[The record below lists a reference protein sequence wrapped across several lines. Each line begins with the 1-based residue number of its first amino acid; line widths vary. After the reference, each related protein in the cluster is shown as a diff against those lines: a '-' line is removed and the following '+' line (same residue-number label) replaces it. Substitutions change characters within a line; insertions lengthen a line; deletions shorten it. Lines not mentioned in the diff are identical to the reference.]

1 MFEILYASDSR
12 YFELMMTSIY
22 SLLENNKNILINL
35 HIVDGGFSDEQKL
48 ELEKMLY
55 RYGITYK
62 IHSIDVI
69 RKYLDK
75 FNIPLWRGTEVSNAR
90 LFASEII
97 KDDYKAIYIDSDTI
111 IDGPI
116 EHLFY
121 TDNEYPISASREI
134 IIPKHMKN
142 KTNEYYNS
150 GVLLY
155 DFRVCDD
162 NKFLDKL
169 LKTSKEKK
177 DLLVYP
183 DQDLLNIALYDEIG
197 RVPFS
202 YNISPKVYDVYNYPH
217 VYSKSDDI
225 SEKTIDEIVKE
236 LEKPCIYHM
245 LSYMSV
251 RPWQENNIHPFN
263 EILEEYL
270 YKVYPNYKKEE
281 IDLLVAKLS
290 LLPSINRLGKMYVP
304 KFIDKGIKKVMKRA
318 LCKEEL

>member
-1 MFEILYASDSR
+1 MFEILYASDKR
-12 YFELMMTSIY
+12 YFKFMMTSIY
-22 SLLENNKNILINL
+22 SLLENNKNLIINL
-35 HIVDGGFSDEQKL
+35 HIIDGGFSDEQKL
-48 ELEKMLY
+48 ELEKMLFMY
-55 RYGITYK
+55 DVHYK
-62 IHSIDVI
+62 IYSIDSI

-97 KDDYKAIYIDSDTI
+97 KDTDKAVYIDSDTI

-121 TDNEYPISASREI
+121 ENNDYPVSASREI
-134 IIPKHMKN
+134 VIPKHMKN
-142 KTNEYYNS
+142 KTSKYYNS

-155 DFRVCDD
+155 DFKACDD
-162 NKFLDKL
+162 NKLLDKL
-169 LKTSKEKK
+169 LKASKEKK

-217 VYSKSDDI
+217 IYSKSDDI
-225 SEKTIDEIVKE
+225 SEKTVDEIIKE

-245 LSYMSV
+245 LSYMSI
-251 RPWQENNIHPFN
+251 RPWQENSIHPFN

-270 YKVYPNYKKEE
+270 YKIYPHYKKEQ

-290 LLPSINRLGKMYVP
+290 LLPSINRISKLYMP
-304 KFIDKGIKKVMKRA
+304 KFIDKGVKNTLKRI
-318 LCKEEL
+318 LCKDEF